1 METQVTDYTPV
12 LDNPYARQL
21 ASGFRWLRFGRRLEE
36 EYQQHHLAMT
46 LLQTRAGLGL
56 GLVLL
61 LALIAVDRHFMPP
74 DYAHISNPVRLF
86 VIIPAVLGVL
96 LLSYWQPAQRVI
108 KAFTMV
114 AALIAGLG
122 SLSIGVLAADLG
134 TPYYFSGFMTITVY
148 IYFFLGLGFYYAMAT
163 ALTLLATFV
172 GLSLALQGVT
182 VDLMYNGLYILFT
195 NIIGLFGAYSLERSR
210 RRSFLEAN
218 LMERVAGQDKLTGL
232 SNRRAFD
239 ERFRSAWQEGSD
251 EGARLGLLLIDVDHF
266 KQYNDQ
272 YGHQAGDRALITVAK
287 TVRNAIRRPTDM
299 AARYGG
305 EEFVVLLTGTTDQY
319 AAKLAEHIRLS
330 ILELGI
336 PHRVDG
342 RPAKLTVSI
351 GVATTQPAADRRS
364 SEGLIQ
370 MADEALYAAKA
381 GGRNQVQIAAP
392 DPDMQ
397 TGTFRVGA
405 A

>member
-1 METQVTDYTPV
+1 VTDYAPV

-46 LLQTRAGLGL
+46 LRQTRAGLGL

-61 LALIAVDRHFMPP
+61 LALITVDRHFMPP

-96 LLSYWQPAQRVI
+96 ALSCWQPAQRVI

-148 IYFFLGLGFYYAMAT
+148 IYFFLGLGFYHAMAT

-195 NIIGLFGAYSLERSR
+195 NIIGLFGAYSLEHGR

-287 TVRNAIRRPTDM
+287 TVRNAVRRPTDM

-330 ILELGI
+330 ILTLGI
-336 PHRVDG
+336 PHRLDG